1 MDINKSIDNIIDTLE
16 LDELGE
22 LAIRLLDFISVS
34 FWENGAII
42 ESKELDQEVDELA
55 QLLKSFESVE
65 V

>member
-1 MDINKSIDNIIDTLE
+1 MDVNKSIDNIIDTLE
-16 LDELGE
+16 LAELGE

-42 ESKELDQEVDELA
+42 EAKELDQEVDELA
-55 QLLKSFESVE
+55 QLLKSFEGVE